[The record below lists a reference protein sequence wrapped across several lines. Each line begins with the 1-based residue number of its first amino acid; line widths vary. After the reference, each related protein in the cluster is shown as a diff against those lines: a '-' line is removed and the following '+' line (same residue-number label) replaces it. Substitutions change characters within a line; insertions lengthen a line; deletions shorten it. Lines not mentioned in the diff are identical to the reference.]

1 MAAAAIAAA
10 SWFVSSIVS
19 LHDTHALIDLTTV
32 GVIVVVVVPDEPV
45 LAPEDAELVE
55 PLEALVPEDVL
66 VGAVEVP
73 VPEDGVLFEVVEVLV
88 PEDAVLVGA
97 VEVPVP
103 EDGVLFE
110 VVEVLVPED
119 AVLFEVVEVLV
130 PEDAVLVGAVEALVP
145 EDAVLVGD
153 VAAVVPG
160 EAVGDVPVEALTLPV
175 VDEDE
180 SPEQA
185 PSDTMDTAM
194 AIAAATRFSVKSVSN
209 SWHIPRR
216 SRGMPTCLEG
226 FYLQAGLFF
235 ADCFMRFNTIYVQ
248 WTYVAF
254 HRRAHLRVVTQSS
267 VRSGAA
273 MSLV

>member
-73 VPEDGVLFEVVEVLV
+73 VPEDG
-88 PEDAVLVGA
+88 
-97 VEVPVP
+97 
-103 EDGVLFE
+103 
-110 VVEVLVPED
+110 
-119 AVLFEVVEVLV
+119 VLFEVVEVLV